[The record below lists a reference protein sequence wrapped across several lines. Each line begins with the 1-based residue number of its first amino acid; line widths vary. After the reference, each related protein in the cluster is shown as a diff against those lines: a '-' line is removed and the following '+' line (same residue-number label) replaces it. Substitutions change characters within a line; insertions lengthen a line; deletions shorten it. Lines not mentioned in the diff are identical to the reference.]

1 VRAELSERWIKRYS
15 TGQIASWPIRR
26 LGRLTDP
33 KGYIPGQRILAPNM
47 RRLTFILLALALL
60 IFGAGAIYYPYPGI
74 NSYGPALGY
83 PAYASP
89 LSFPLFAAGN
99 NTTAISAV
107 LLRATE
113 LRPEFEVWKNGNGSA
128 YSNPLLPLWSAYTFY
143 LPFQKAGRSFGD
155 YESNTSSIDDFL
167 TENQN
172 RSFATFDTPSVRQF
186 ALQDEYHQ
194 GVEAHD
200 DPTRMGM
207 SHFLDDD
214 EPPGPPLL

>member
-1 VRAELSERWIKRYS
+1 MN
-15 TGQIASWPIRR
+15 
-26 LGRLTDP
+26 P
-33 KGYIPGQRILAPNM
+33 KSYIPPAYTLASIM
-47 RRLTFILLALALL
+47 KRRKLTGLALILFISLSSGLL
-60 IFGAGAIYYPYPGI
+60 YPFPGLDAH
-74 NSYGPALGY
+74 SPALGY

-113 LRPEFEVWKNGNGSA
+113 LRPEFEVWRYGNASA
-128 YSNPLLPLWSAYTFY
+128 YSHPLLPIWSAYSFY
-143 LPFQKAGRSFGD
+143 LPFQKAGRSSGNN
-155 YESNTSSIDDFL
+155 ESNTGSINDFL
-167 TENQN
+167 TENEN
-172 RSFATFDTPSVRQF
+172 RTYATYDTQSVRQF
-186 ALQDEYHQ
+186 ALQDEYHE

-214 EPPGPPLL
+214 DPPGPPLL

>member
-1 VRAELSERWIKRYS
+1 MIGLTLILFISLSSALSY
-15 TGQIASWPIRR
+15 PF
-26 LGRLTDP
+26 
-33 KGYIPGQRILAPNM
+33 PGLDAH
-47 RRLTFILLALALL
+47 
-60 IFGAGAIYYPYPGI
+60 
-74 NSYGPALGY
+74 SPALGY

-113 LRPEFEVWKNGNGSA
+113 LRPEFEVWRYGNASA
-128 YSNPLLPLWSAYTFY
+128 YSHPLLPIWSAYSFY
-143 LPFQKAGRSFGD
+143 LPFQKAGRSSGNN
-155 YESNTSSIDDFL
+155 ESNTGSINDFL
-167 TENQN
+167 TENEN
-172 RSFATFDTPSVRQF
+172 RTYATYDTQSVRQF
-186 ALQDEYHQ
+186 ALQDEYHE

-214 EPPGPPLL
+214 DPPGPPLL

>member
-1 VRAELSERWIKRYS
+1 MKRRKLI
-15 TGQIASWPIRR
+15 G
-26 LGRLTDP
+26 
-33 KGYIPGQRILAPNM
+33 LA
-47 RRLTFILLALALL
+47 LILLISLSSAL
-60 IFGAGAIYYPYPGI
+60 FYPFPGLDAH
-74 NSYGPALGY
+74 SPALGY

-89 LSFPLFAAGN
+89 LSFPLYAAGN

-113 LRPEFEVWKNGNGSA
+113 VRPEFEVWRYGNGSA
-128 YSNPLLPLWSAYTFY
+128 YSHPLLPLWSAYTFY
-143 LPFQKAGRSFGD
+143 LPFQKAGRAFGD

-167 TENQN
+167 TESQN
-172 RSFATFDTPSVRQF
+172 HSSATYDTPSIRQF

>member
-1 VRAELSERWIKRYS
+1 MKRRKL
-15 TGQIASWPIRR
+15 TG
-26 LGRLTDP
+26 
-33 KGYIPGQRILAPNM
+33 
-47 RRLTFILLALALL
+47 LALILFISLSSAL
-60 IFGAGAIYYPYPGI
+60 FYPFPGLDAH
-74 NSYGPALGY
+74 SPALGY
-83 PAYASP
+83 PAYSSP

-107 LLRATE
+107 LMRATE
-113 LRPEFEVWKNGNGSA
+113 LRPEFEVWRSGNGSA
-128 YSNPLLPLWSAYTFY
+128 YSHPLLPLWGAYTFY

-167 TENQN
+167 TKSQN
-172 RSFATFDTPSVRQF
+172 RSSATYDTPSIRQF